1 VWVLVEV
8 ALFIYLCARGHMA
21 FLSFVSVPDSA
32 TYDVVARNLVATG
45 TLIPTHRTLGY
56 PLFLSSTYLIA
67 GDRHGPHLA
76 IAIQLI
82 LNVVLGIGCW
92 RLLER
97 VVPACGTALKVFL
110 SSVCVVAGA
119 GMATLL
125 LADSLATFFLF
136 VFLYGLLFWRR
147 WGLAVLGAG
156 CLGLATMMRPTFTYV
171 PVVLPAMMLLAG
183 RFQTK
188 VPWPY
193 LPLFLLAAVIGAGV
207 STVHHYRTVGYPGP
221 SYVVA
226 WNLQKTLSFA
236 LADHEVSEEQYQEHF
251 RDLVA
256 QRHGARD
263 SAISVYENEKLT
275 REVFLEQLRDR
286 PYPIVRQIVKTFLK
300 YLFVPTETLAL
311 RLFSHR
317 DQQDVYFRY
326 IRPILA
332 VVWLPIWVLAYWPPW
347 RRRRQESVYYLFV
360 MLLVF
365 YVVGMSA
372 FAPLQGERMRFPVL
386 PFLMPVIACNLFRIH
401 ALTRVPR

>member
-1 VWVLVEV
+1 VWVLVEA
-8 ALFIYLCARGHMA
+8 ALFICLFAQGHMA
-21 FLSFVSVPDSA
+21 FRSFVSVPDSA

-45 TLIPTHRTLGY
+45 TLMPTHRTLGY

-92 RLLER
+92 RLLQR
-97 VVPACGTALKVFL
+97 VVPACGTALTVFL
-110 SSVCVVAGA
+110 TSVCVVAGI
-119 GMATLL
+119 GIATLL
-125 LADSLATFFLF
+125 LADFLAAFLLF

-147 WGLAVLGAG
+147 WGLALLGAG
-156 CLGLATMMRPTFTYV
+156 CLGLATLMRPSFTYL

-188 VPWPY
+188 VPWSY

-236 LADHEVSEEQYQEHF
+236 LADDEVSEEQYQEQF
-251 RDLVA
+251 RELVA
-256 QRHGARD
+256 QRRGAPDR
-263 SAISVYENEKLT
+263 AISVYENEMLT
-275 REVFLEQLRDR
+275 REVFLEQLRDH
-286 PYPIVRQIVKTFLK
+286 PYPIMKQIVTTFVK
-300 YLFVPTETLAL
+300 YLFVPTETLPS
-311 RLFSHR
+311 RLFSRR

-326 IRPILA
+326 IRPVLA

-347 RRRRQESVYYLFV
+347 RRWRQEFPYYLFV
-360 MLLVF
+360 MLLVL
-365 YVVGMSA
+365 YVVGISA

-386 PFLMPVIACNLFRIH
+386 PFLVPVIARNLFRIH
-401 ALTRVPR
+401 ALTRGPR